1 MIGVIGGSGLYRMEE
16 LEGAQWQRVE
26 TPYGEAS
33 DELLCGRLNGVD
45 VCFLPRHGRNHRL
58 LPSEINYRAN
68 IYALK
73 KAGVR
78 RVVSVSAVGS
88 LKEEIVPGH
97 MVVVSQFVD
106 RSLSRPSTFFGDGVV
121 GHVSMADPVCP
132 DLSARLAAAAR
143 DAGATCHEGATYLGM
158 EGPQFS
164 SRAESNLYR
173 AWGMDVIGMTN
184 ATEAK
189 LAREA
194 GLCYATLAMST
205 DYDCWRE
212 EAEGVEAAD
221 VLATLQANVDLARKL
236 ILALIGDGVEARPC
250 RCGRAAETALLTPKE
265 SISPARLA
273 ALAVVLEP

>member
-1 MIGVIGGSGLYRMEE
+1 MIGVIGGSGLYQMEE
-16 LEGAQWQRVE
+16 LEGAEWQPVE

-33 DELLCGRLNGVD
+33 DALLCGCLNGVD

-73 KAGVR
+73 KIGVR

-106 RSLSRPSTFFGDGVV
+106 RSLSRPATFFGDGVV

-132 DLSARLAAAAR
+132 DLAAHLASAAR

-158 EGPQFS
+158 AGPQFS

-212 EAEGVEAAD
+212 EEEGVEAAD
-221 VLATLQANVDLARKL
+221 VLATLAANVDLARKL
-236 ILALIGDGVEARPC
+236 LLALIGDGVEVRPC
-250 RCGRAAETALLTPKE
+250 TCGRAAETALLTPKE
-265 SISPARLA
+265 AIPPARLA
-273 ALAVVLEP
+273 ALSVVLEP

>member
-1 MIGVIGGSGLYRMEE
+1 MIGVIGGSGLYQLEE
-16 LEGAQWQRVE
+16 LEGASWERVA
-26 TPYGEAS
+26 TPYGAAS
-33 DELLCGRLNGVD
+33 DDLLCGRLHGID

-68 IYALK
+68 LCALK
-73 KAGVR
+73 QIGVR
-78 RVVSVSAVGS
+78 RVVSISAVGS

-106 RSLSRPSTFFGDGVV
+106 RSLGRTATFFGDGVV

-132 DLSARLAAAAR
+132 DLARRLAVAAR
-143 DAGATCHEGATYLGM
+143 GAGATCHENATYLGM
-158 EGPQFS
+158 AGPQFS

-173 AWGMDVIGMTN
+173 SWGMDVIGMTN

-194 GLCYATLAMST
+194 GLCYATLAMAT
-205 DYDCWRE
+205 DYDCWRVAE
-212 EAEGVEAAD
+212 EAVAAAD
-221 VLATLQANVDLARKL
+221 VLATLQANVAVARALLLEL
-236 ILALIGDGVEARPC
+236 IQGDVEARPC
-250 RCGRAAETALLTPKE
+250 ACARAASAALLTPKE
-265 SISPARLA
+265 SIPPARLA

>member
-1 MIGVIGGSGLYRMEE
+1 MIGVIGGSGLYQMEE
-16 LEGAQWQRVE
+16 LEGATWEQVE

-33 DELLCGRLNGVD
+33 DALLCGRLNGVE

-73 KAGVR
+73 RIGVR

-88 LKEEIVPGH
+88 LREEIAPGH

-106 RSLSRPSTFFGDGVV
+106 RTRGRVSTFFGDGVV
-121 GHVSMADPVCP
+121 GHVSMADPVCGE
-132 DLSARLAAAAR
+132 LAARLAEAAR
-143 DAGATCHEGATYLGM
+143 EAGATCHEGATYLGM

-164 SRAESNLYR
+164 SRAESHLYR

-212 EAEGVEAAD
+212 EEEGVEAAD
-221 VLATLQANVDLARKL
+221 VLATLQANVAVARRL
-236 ILALIGDGVEARPC
+236 LLALIHDGVEVRPC
-250 RCGRAAETALLTPKE
+250 GCARAAESALLTPRDA
-265 SISPARLA
+265 IPPARLA

>member
-1 MIGVIGGSGLYRMEE
+1 MIGIIGGSGLYRMEE
-16 LEGAQWQRVE
+16 LEGATWRAVE
-26 TPYGEAS
+26 TPYGPPS
-33 DELLCGRLNGVD
+33 DELLCGRLNGVE

-68 IYALK
+68 VYALK
-73 KAGVR
+73 SIGVR

-88 LKEEIVPGH
+88 LREAIAPGH

-106 RSLSRPSTFFGDGVV
+106 RTRGRAATFFGDGVV

-132 DLSARLAAAAR
+132 DLARRLAEAGRA
-143 DAGATCHEGATYLGM
+143 AGATVHEGATYLGM

-164 SRAESNLYR
+164 SRAESHLYR
-173 AWGMDVIGMTN
+173 SWGMDVIGMTN

-212 EAEGVEAAD
+212 EEAVEAAD
-221 VLATLQANVDLARKL
+221 VLATLQANVALARRL
-236 ILALIGDGVEARPC
+236 LLALIGEGIEARPC
-250 RCGRAAETALLTPKE
+250 SCGQAAASALLTPRE
-265 SISPARLA
+265 AIPEDRLA
-273 ALAVVLEP
+273 ELKVILDP